1 MMPGEDCG
9 SATHG
14 TIRRHLSWG
23 LLTPTSFNWKSEICF
38 RILSEFYFVLV
49 EENACFYLSRRRL
62 LKVASKKFVLV
73 GVQSPT
79 KINAPRGCT
88 AILLGKCQ
96 QSWPESRAKSHVRS
110 TWKNERRWIV
120 KINQCFFLIPI
131 GLFAVFFDLRKG
143 KIPNEL
149 IVIGL
154 IFGCCFQ
161 IRQAKAVGLLLFLGG
176 ACIPEIGRASCRERV

>member
-1 MMPGEDCG
+1 M
-9 SATHG
+9 
-14 TIRRHLSWG
+14 
-23 LLTPTSFNWKSEICF
+23 
-38 RILSEFYFVLV
+38 
-49 EENACFYLSRRRL
+49 
-62 LKVASKKFVLV
+62 
-73 GVQSPT
+73 
-79 KINAPRGCT
+79 
-88 AILLGKCQ
+88 
-96 QSWPESRAKSHVRS
+96 
-110 TWKNERRWIV
+110 

-176 ACIPEIGRASCRERV
+176 ACIPVVLGAGIYYFRMMGAGDMKLWAVVGGFLGPQRAVYCMIASLFVGAVLSIFVLLKRRNLKIRQQNGVWEPYLNEKDQDGRFHFAIAILGGILLCAGGVY